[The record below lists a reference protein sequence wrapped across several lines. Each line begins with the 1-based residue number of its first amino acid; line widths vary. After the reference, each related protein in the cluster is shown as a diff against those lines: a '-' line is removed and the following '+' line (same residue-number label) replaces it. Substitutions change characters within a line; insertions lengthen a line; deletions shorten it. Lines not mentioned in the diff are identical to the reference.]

1 MSLQIWQNVNAP
13 IRVAWGAAGD
23 AQMPPD
29 WRPVTIPNQA
39 AYPKL
44 WGNIN
49 LWPLL
54 LYNDSES
61 IGLGSAWVK
70 FIDLAA
76 VPPVTL
82 SPTSASP
89 AIGGGA
95 GSFTVTVTGYGVS
108 GTWFWDKDASA
119 AWLTVTSPL
128 TPQTAS
134 GTLNYNVA
142 ANGGV
147 ARSANIYV
155 NGKTFTVNQA
165 GS

>member
-1 MSLQIWQNVNAP
+1 
-13 IRVAWGAAGD
+13 
-23 AQMPPD
+23 
-29 WRPVTIPNQA
+29 
-39 AYPKL
+39 
-44 WGNIN
+44 
-49 LWPLL
+49 
-54 LYNDSES
+54 
-61 IGLGSAWVK
+61 
-70 FIDLAA
+70 LAA